1 MDILSF
7 VASSLAFG
15 FVIIAV
21 FMAQQ
26 TRFKVLVNT
35 VFWFSIACLVGA
47 RFYIEADVASPVGL
61 VSRSVSMWEV
71 TKQFVAGT
79 PLTYIRK
86 SYGEQAATLAAYQA
100 LTKEPV
106 ELQAV
111 TDEIVKRFAKQV
123 NDEKE
128 FAKGCASNAAQ
139 GC

>member
-86 SYGEQAATLAAYQA
+86 SYGEQQPHSQHTRLLPKSQSNSRLLPMRLSSVSRSRLMMRRSLPRAARAML
-100 LTKEPV
+100 
-106 ELQAV
+106 
-111 TDEIVKRFAKQV
+111 R
-123 NDEKE
+123 
-128 FAKGCASNAAQ
+128 KG
-139 GC
+139 G